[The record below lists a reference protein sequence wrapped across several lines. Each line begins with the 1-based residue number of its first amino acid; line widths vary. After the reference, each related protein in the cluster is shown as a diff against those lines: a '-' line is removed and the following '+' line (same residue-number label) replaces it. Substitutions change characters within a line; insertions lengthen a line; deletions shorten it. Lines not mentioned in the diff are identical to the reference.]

1 VQGLLPPIPTPFAD
15 GRLDVRSLH
24 TMLDHIGPHVD
35 GVLVGGS
42 VGETPSLTVDERI
55 GLIGEVAR
63 HLDRVASLAASV
75 ADNSIE
81 HTRRLADAAVEH
93 GSGLLVLSCPNY
105 YTNDLPSLID
115 YFGAVAAFADAELCL
130 YDNPIASHTLLSVD
144 DIVALVAA
152 VPQITHVKVTD
163 LAHGKVAALRTR
175 TALVI
180 HAGDDAVLWHQLT
193 TGAVGAMVAMP
204 LIYPEETRRLF
215 DAIAAGDTVAAR
227 ELLAPLARFAHVS
240 LGAPDYPAVIK
251 AVLYERGVIASDELR
266 LPLRR
271 LDPGRRAEVI
281 ASL

>member
-1 VQGLLPPIPTPFAD
+1 VHGLVPPIPTPFAD
-15 GRLDVRSLH
+15 GRIDVPSLH
-24 TMLDHIGPHVD
+24 AMLDHISPHVD

-55 GLIGEVAR
+55 ALVGQVAR
-63 HLDRVASLAASV
+63 QLGGAAAIAASIG
-75 ADNSIE
+75 DNSIE
-81 HTRRLADAAVEH
+81 HTRRLAAAAVES
-93 GSGLLVLSCPNY
+93 GAGLLVLSCPNY
-105 YTNDLPSLID
+105 FAVELASLIE
-115 YFGAVAAFADAELCL
+115 YFGAVAAFAGAELCL

-163 LAHGKVAALRTR
+163 LAHGKVSALRAR
-175 TALVI
+175 TDLVI

-193 TGAVGAMVAMP
+193 SGADGAMVAMP
-204 LIYPEETRRLF
+204 LIYPEAMRRLW
-215 DAIAAGDTVAAR
+215 DEIAAGDVASAR
-227 ELLAPLARFAHVS
+227 ELLLPMARFVHIS

-251 AVLYERGVIASDELR
+251 AVLQHRGVIASDDLR

-271 LDPGRRAEVI
+271 LGASRRAEVI